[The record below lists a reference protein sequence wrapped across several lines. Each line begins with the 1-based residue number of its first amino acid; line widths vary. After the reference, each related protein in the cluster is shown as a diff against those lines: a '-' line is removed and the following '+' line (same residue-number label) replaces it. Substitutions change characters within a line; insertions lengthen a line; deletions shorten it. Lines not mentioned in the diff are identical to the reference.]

1 MRDSPFLHVVSHA
14 TQTRCFKVSC
24 TFSIYFFVFI
34 AGPLITKEERTNG
47 EAKFVQVGVTSWGI
61 GCGQEGYP
69 GVYSRVT
76 KGLEWIK
83 SIIDNDAVI
92 TIT

>member
-1 MRDSPFLHVVSHA
+1 M
-14 TQTRCFKVSC
+14 
-24 TFSIYFFVFI
+24 YFFLFI
-34 AGPLITKEERTNG
+34 AGPLITKDYHNG
-47 EAKFVQVGVTSWGI
+47 EGKFVQVGVTSWGI

-69 GVYSRVT
+69 GVYSRLT

-83 SIIDNDAVI
+83 SILDINAAI

>member
-1 MRDSPFLHVVSHA
+1 MRRKRQALSSY
-14 TQTRCFKVSC
+14 SI
-24 TFSIYFFVFI
+24 FSYPNNEYIFFVFI
-34 AGPLITKEERTNG
+34 AGPLITKEERANG

-83 SIIDNDAVI
+83 NVISDNDAVI